1 MILFEIKKILSRT
14 GSKVGILVLLIT
26 LAVTCYFAVA
36 YTTYVDEE
44 GNGHTGIAAVNN
56 LREEKE
62 EWTGLVTEDYLREV
76 IRKNNEINAVYPY
89 NPSDP
94 VTSDMGYSLSQG
106 FEDIQTMINSA
117 FGEFRSYDYFRID
130 SVTEDEVGKLYDNR
144 IRNVKTWLSSDEA
157 KDQFS
162 EAEKEYIIDRYETL
176 KTPFY
181 YEPYDGWRAALE
193 YVVTI
198 IMMTMLVL
206 GFFVSGIFSSEFQW
220 KADSIFFSTKYGRNK
235 GTLSKIAAG
244 LIVVTVIYWTMIV
257 LFSLIVFSV
266 YGTSGA
272 NCVIQTSLGGWKSL
286 YHMTFLQEYLLV
298 IVGGYVGVLFILLL
312 SMLVSARTHATV
324 VAVTIPFIMIFI
336 QSFFG
341 GFPNLTDVLG
351 LLPDQLLQMNMATST
366 FVLYEI
372 GGKVVPSVPILMT
385 IYPFL
390 CLVLLPIMYHVYH
403 GAEILF

>member
-89 NPSDP
+89 NPTDP

-157 KDQFS
+157 KELYS

-206 GFFVSGIFSSEFQW
+206 G
-220 KADSIFFSTKYGRNK
+220 
-235 GTLSKIAAG
+235 L
-244 LIVVTVIYWTMIV
+244 
-257 LFSLIVFSV
+257 
-266 YGTSGA
+266 
-272 NCVIQTSLGGWKSL
+272 
-286 YHMTFLQEYLLV
+286 
-298 IVGGYVGVLFILLL
+298 
-312 SMLVSARTHATV
+312 
-324 VAVTIPFIMIFI
+324 
-336 QSFFG
+336 
-341 GFPNLTDVLG
+341 
-351 LLPDQLLQMNMATST
+351 
-366 FVLYEI
+366 
-372 GGKVVPSVPILMT
+372 
-385 IYPFL
+385 L
-390 CLVLLPIMYHVYH
+390 CLVFFPVNFS
-403 GAEILF
+403 GRQILFSFPQNMGEIKELLVR

>member
-26 LAVTCYFAVA
+26 LVVSCYLAVE

-44 GNGHTGIAAVNN
+44 GNRHTGIAAVNN

-62 EWTGLVTEDYLREV
+62 KWTGVITEDYLKEV
-76 IRKNNEINAVYPY
+76 IRENNKINAVYPY
-89 NPSDP
+89 DPSDP
-94 VTSDMGYSLSQG
+94 VTCDMGYSMSQG
-106 FEDIQTMINSA
+106 IDDIKTMINCA
-117 FGEFRSYDYFRID
+117 FGEFRSYNYLRVD
-130 SVTEDEVGKLYDNR
+130 SVTEDEVGNLYENR
-144 IRNVKTWLSSDEA
+144 IQNVKTWLSADEG
-157 KDQFS
+157 KDQYS
-162 EAEKEYIIDRYETL
+162 EAEKEYIIDSYETL

-181 YEPYDGWRAALE
+181 YEPANGWIAALE
-193 YVVTI
+193 YASTVIVL
-198 IMMTMLVL
+198 TMLVL
-206 GFFVSGIFSSEFQW
+206 SFFVSGIFSGEFQW

-244 LIVVTVIYWTMIV
+244 LIVVTAVYWIMI
-257 LFSLIVFSV
+257 LLYSLIVFSV

-272 NCVIQTSLGGWKSL
+272 NCAIQTGLSGWKSL

-312 SMLVSARTHATV
+312 SMLVSAKTHATV

-341 GFPNLTDVLG
+341 GFPNLKDVLG
-351 LLPDQLLQMNMATST
+351 FLPDQLLQMNMATNT

-372 GGKVVPSVPILMT
+372 GGKVLPSVPILMM

-390 CLVLLPIMYHVYH
+390 CVVLLPIMYHVYY
-403 GAEILF
+403 GTEIK

>member
-157 KDQFS
+157 KELYS

-206 GFFVSGIFSSEFQW
+206 GFFVSGIFSGEFQW

-244 LIVVTVIYWTMIV
+244 LIVVTVAYWTIR
-257 LFSLIVFSV
+257 
-266 YGTSGA
+266 
-272 NCVIQTSLGGWKSL
+272 
-286 YHMTFLQEYLLV
+286 
-298 IVGGYVGVLFILLL
+298 LFIVCSVLRKY
-312 SMLVSARTHATV
+312 S
-324 VAVTIPFIMIFI
+324 I
-336 QSFFG
+336 QSVSFC
-341 GFPNLTDVLG
+341 N
-351 LLPDQLLQMNMATST
+351 
-366 FVLYEI
+366 
-372 GGKVVPSVPILMT
+372 
-385 IYPFL
+385 
-390 CLVLLPIMYHVYH
+390 
-403 GAEILF
+403 

>member
-14 GSKVGILVLLIT
+14 GSKIGLLVLLTT
-26 LAVTCYFAVA
+26 LAVTCYFAVT
-36 YTTYVDEE
+36 YTTYVDRE
-44 GNGHTGIAAVNN
+44 GDEHIGIEAVNT
-56 LREEKE
+56 LRKEKE
-62 EWTGLVTEDYLREV
+62 KWAGVITEDYLKAV
-76 IRKNNEINAVYPY
+76 IRENNEINAIYPY
-89 NPSDP
+89 DPNDP

-106 FEDIQTMINSA
+106 FDDIKTLISCA
-117 FGEFRSYDYFRID
+117 FGEFRSYNYLRADC
-130 SVTEDEVGKLYDNR
+130 VTENEVGKLYENR
-144 IRNVKTWLSSDEA
+144 IRNVKTWLESDEA

-162 EAEKEYIIDRYETL
+162 EAEKAYIIDRYETL

-181 YEPYDGWRAALE
+181 YEPTDGWREALV
-193 YVVTI
+193 YVITI

-206 GFFVSGIFSSEFQW
+206 SFFVSGIFSSEFQW
-220 KADSIFFSTKYGRNK
+220 KADAIFFSTKYGRNK

-244 LIVVTVIYWTMIV
+244 LIVITVVYWTMIF
-257 LFSLIVFSV
+257 LYSLIVFSI

-272 NCVIQTSLGGWKSL
+272 NCVIQTSLSGWKSL
-286 YHMTFLQEYLLV
+286 YHITYLQEYLLV

-312 SMLVSARTHATV
+312 SMLVSAKTHTSII
-324 VAVTIPFIMIFI
+324 AVTIPFIMIFI

-351 LLPDQLLQMNMATST
+351 LLPDQLLQMNLAINT
-366 FVLYEI
+366 FTLYDI

-390 CLVLLPIMYHVYH
+390 CVVLLPILYRVYRRT
-403 GAEILF
+403 EIK

>member
-14 GSKVGILVLLIT
+14 GSKVGLLVLLVT
-26 LAVTCYFAVA
+26 LAVIGYFAVT
-36 YTTYVDEE
+36 YGTYVDEK
-44 GNGHTGIAAVNN
+44 GDAHTGIKAVRD
-56 LREEKE
+56 LYEKKS
-62 EWTGLVTEDYLREV
+62 EWTGLVTEEYLREV
-76 IRKNNEINAVYPY
+76 IRENNAINEVYPY
-89 NPSDP
+89 DPSDP
-94 VTSDMGYSLSQG
+94 VTSDMGYSRSQG

-130 SVTEDEVGKLYDNR
+130 SVTEDEVGNLYENR
-144 IRNVKTWLSSDEA
+144 IWNVKTWLASDEA

-162 EAEKEYIIDRYETL
+162 EAEKAYIIDRYETL
-176 KTPFY
+176 ETPFY
-181 YEPYDGWRAALE
+181 YEPTDGWQVALE

-206 GFFVSGIFSSEFQW
+206 SFFVSGIFSGEFQW

-244 LIVVTVIYWTMIV
+244 LIVVTVVYWIMI
-257 LFSLIVFSV
+257 LLYSLIIFSV

-272 NCVIQTSLGGWKSL
+272 NCVIQTSLAGWKSL
-286 YHMTFLQEYLLV
+286 YHMTFVQEYLLV

-312 SMLVSARTHATV
+312 SMLVSAKTHATV

-351 LLPDQLLQMNMATST
+351 LLPDQLLQMNMATNT

-385 IYPFL
+385 IYPIM
-390 CLVLLPIMYHVYH
+390 CIVLLPIMYHVYH
-403 GAEILF
+403 GTEIK